1 MTNETQQTLD
11 MQREAI
17 DLLKA
22 EAERV
27 KEHRRDM
34 FACAA
39 MQAFISNGDW
49 KFNINETIAK
59 NAYDMADEMLKARG
73 RE

>member
-1 MTNETQQTLD
+1 VTDKAQEALD
-11 MQREAI
+11 MQRETI
-17 DLLKA
+17 DWLKS
-22 EAERV
+22 ESKMV

-49 KFNINETIAK
+49 EFNINETIAK